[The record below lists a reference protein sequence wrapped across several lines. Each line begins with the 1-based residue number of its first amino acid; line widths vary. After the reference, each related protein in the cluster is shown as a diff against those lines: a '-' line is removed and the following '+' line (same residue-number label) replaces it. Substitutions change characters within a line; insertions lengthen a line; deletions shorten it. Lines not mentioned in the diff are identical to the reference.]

1 VKGDPRNPKSNVILA
16 PRGGG
21 KTAQKV
27 MLEEYAESEANQPF
41 YCVTYDS
48 FRTIPRSRLGT
59 LNTDWHLIFHIS
71 HQAARNK
78 IQNMMAV
85 GAVVKSGEIENPGN
99 RPLHQYS
106 VVDPRLAC
114 VVMSSYSIK
123 DILTF
128 FCFICPRC
136 HVVLAREGSEAMCHE
151 CSLEFGLDDDESV
164 LANCPPV

>member
-1 VKGDPRNPKSNVILA
+1 LVGRIIDQHTIVADTSDPLPWSKIDSGIRKYARERSLELY
-16 PRGGG
+16 G
-21 KTAQKV
+21 TDKV
-27 MLEEYAESEANQPF
+27 EDLSKIGTVSFTIGEVAN
-41 YCVTYDS
+41 D
-48 FRTIPRSRLGT
+48 
-59 LNTDWHLIFHIS
+59 IFHIS